1 MSRQDHNKIKC
12 IQCLQGV
19 FQIRLADRSYF
30 DEDSEEFNKA
40 EVLRS
45 FIDKMILEL
54 RTFNTEDLAVFVDIL
69 QKVNI
74 AF

>member
-19 FQIRLADRSYF
+19 FQVSLEDRSYYDDDF
-30 DEDSEEFNKA
+30 EEFNKA
-40 EVLRS
+40 EALRS
-45 FIDKMILEL
+45 FIDKMISEL
-54 RTFNTEDLAVFVDIL
+54 GTFNTEDLVVFVDIL
-69 QKVNI
+69 RKVNV